1 MRAPPASTALAGFT
15 AVTGARALRLLR
27 PRARR
32 ERSRQPFFRNQIPRH
47 EKRTCCA
54 AAAPPRPAWRGTQPS
69 SHSSRA
75 RKRNEV
81 VYGAVRPAE
90 KLTGGAK
97 TESVAER
104 AQAPTLLSSLVRC
117 MHAATL
123 DALCAALAAEG
134 VCLADEGCVV
144 EVFRRSRPE
153 PRASARTERA
163 AYDAARRQALC
174 GGVGA
179 EQRDAAVERALF
191 QSLPAAVQG
200 ALGAD
205 APLWLF
211 NEQHV
216 VKPARSTC
224 TFAWH
229 RDAEEQLALC
239 TDLGLQQGSST
250 PYVSVWLPLDDC
262 SARNGTLVVLPRFE
276 VRFSCMHCV
285 ADKSDVRAVPCSRG
299 SLSKQQ
305 TLGASRW
312 TCRPVEHAHSRATYG
327 TPAAATAATR
337 HGASSTRSTA
347 RRRS

>member
-1 MRAPPASTALAGFT
+1 
-15 AVTGARALRLLR
+15 
-27 PRARR
+27 
-32 ERSRQPFFRNQIPRH
+32 
-47 EKRTCCA
+47 
-54 AAAPPRPAWRGTQPS
+54 
-69 SHSSRA
+69 
-75 RKRNEV
+75 
-81 VYGAVRPAE
+81 
-90 KLTGGAK
+90 
-97 TESVAER
+97 
-104 AQAPTLLSSLVRC
+104 

-123 DALCAALAAEG
+123 ATDGYVVLRDVVTPEQLAALRAECDALCAALAAEG

-153 PRASARTERA
+153 PRAAARTERA

-347 RRRS
+347 RRRSRASTTARRCPSLSPWAAPEPQAAAPRAPARCGGGASPGRMSPSGGRVSVTTSASCSLTTASAETAS

>member
-1 MRAPPASTALAGFT
+1 
-15 AVTGARALRLLR
+15 
-27 PRARR
+27 
-32 ERSRQPFFRNQIPRH
+32 
-47 EKRTCCA
+47 
-54 AAAPPRPAWRGTQPS
+54 
-69 SHSSRA
+69 
-75 RKRNEV
+75 
-81 VYGAVRPAE
+81 
-90 KLTGGAK
+90 
-97 TESVAER
+97 
-104 AQAPTLLSSLVRC
+104 

-123 DALCAALAAEG
+123 ATDGYVVLRDVVTPEQLAALRAECDALCAALAAEG

-285 ADKSDVRAVPCSRG
+285 ADKSDVRAVQPWESEQAADARG
-299 SLSKQQ
+299 IALDVPAG
-305 TLGASRW
+305 GACAFTSDLW
-312 TCRPVEHAHSRATYG
+312 HASGCNSSDAPRRVFYAQYSTAPIVSIHDG
-327 TPAAATAATR
+327 TPLSFAVPVG
-337 HGASSTRSTA
+337 GA
-347 RRRS
+347 